1 MKFLWS
7 RAVTA
12 AAVVAF
18 ATSAA
23 AVYAASP
30 PPGSPSRPSSLKA
43 VAGDTRVT
51 LTWTAPTVG
60 KPISNYTV
68 TWSPATGG
76 GTFITT
82 ETNYVV
88 TPLNNGTLYT
98 FKVTATNL
106 IGVGPPSAPATATPH
121 ATPPDR
127 PNNLGATQTAPGQIR
142 IDWTPPTKNGSMP
155 DGSSAH
161 ITRYNITVN
170 PGGTRAVVPAT
181 TLTYTAS
188 GLADNVTYAF
198 QVSATNTR
206 PVTGAAATVYA
217 PLPTGANIGLQPT
230 AGLANTAITVTGQ
243 LFLKNESITLYWDV
257 PTHVA
262 ASVVTDDTGSF
273 TKVVKPF
280 AGDKPKVHTLY
291 ASVQPKPH
299 ATFTL
304 RATPTPTPGVT
315 PSPAETPTPTPA
327 GTPQASGARP
337 GGGGISGLDIITRP
351 PFVFLPI
358 LAILGILGVLA
369 YWLFSRRRQ
378 VPPTSAATVVH
389 RATRPDY
396 MAPFPTAATTPSA
409 PPPPVQPSAWDAPV
423 QSAPPYSPAAVQ
435 PPPAQPY
442 APPAV
447 EPPPAQPFVPTP
459 YVPPPVPPQAPPPPP
474 ATPAAPPRAPEW
486 QAPQNPPAA
495 PDEPPDLPQPS
506 D

>member
-1 MKFLWS
+1 
-7 RAVTA
+7 
-12 AAVVAF
+12 
-18 ATSAA
+18 
-23 AVYAASP
+23 
-30 PPGSPSRPSSLKA
+30 
-43 VAGDTRVT
+43 VT

-76 GTFITT
+76 GSFITT
-82 ETNYVV
+82 ETNYVA
-88 TPLNNGTLYT
+88 TPLTNGTLYT

-121 ATPPDR
+121 ATPPGR

-142 IDWTPPTKNGSMP
+142 LDWTPPTGNGSMP
-155 DGSSAH
+155 DGSTAQ
-161 ITRYNITVN
+161 ITRYNISVN
-170 PGGTRAVVPAT
+170 PGGTHAVVPAT

-188 GLADNVTYAF
+188 GLADNVTYTF

-206 PVTGAAATVYA
+206 PLTGAAATVYA

-230 AGLANTAITVTGQ
+230 AGGASTGITVKGE

-257 PTHVA
+257 TSHVA
-262 ASVVTDDTGSF
+262 ASVVTDDTGAF

-280 AGDKPKVHTLY
+280 AGDKPKVHKLC
-291 ASVQPKPH
+291 ASVQPHPC

-304 RATPTPTPGVT
+304 HGAPTPTPGVT
-315 PSPAETPTPTPA
+315 PSPVETPTPAPA
-327 GTPQASGARP
+327 SSPQASGVRT

-369 YWLFSRRRQ
+369 YWLLSRRRQ
-378 VPPTSAATVVH
+378 VPPSSAATIVH

-396 MAPFPTAATTPSA
+396 MAPFPTSATTPVA
-409 PPPPVQPSAWDAPV
+409 PPPPGQPSAWDAPI
-423 QSAPPYSPAAVQ
+423 QSAPPAQPYAPPAVQ

-442 APPAV
+442 APPSVQPA
-447 EPPPAQPFVPTP
+447 PAQPYTPPAVQPPPSTYVPTP
-459 YVPPPVPPQAPPPPP
+459 YVPPPVPPQAPPPP
-474 ATPAAPPRAPEW
+474 AAPAAPPRAAEW
-486 QAPQNPPAA
+486 PAPQNPPAA

>member
-1 MKFLWS
+1 M
-7 RAVTA
+7 
-12 AAVVAF
+12 
-18 ATSAA
+18 
-23 AVYAASP
+23 
-30 PPGSPSRPSSLKA
+30 
-43 VAGDTRVT
+43 T
-51 LTWTAPTVG
+51 LSWAAPTLHTPPVDQ
-60 KPISNYTV
+60 YTV
-68 TWSPATGG
+68 TRNPGAVKYPTPDGS
-76 GTFITT
+76 TT
-82 ETNYVV
+82 KLVV
-88 TPLNNGTLYT
+88 SGLNNGTLYT
-98 FKVTATNL
+98 FTVTAHNVL
-106 IGVGPPSAPATATPH
+106 GDGPPSAPASATPH
-121 ATPPDR
+121 ATPPGR
-127 PNNLGATQTAPGQIR
+127 PNNLGATNLGSGQIR
-142 IDWTPPTKNGSMP
+142 IDWTPPTSKGSMP
-155 DGSSAH
+155 SGNASAIDH
-161 ITRYNITVN
+161 YNVSVN
-170 PGGTRAVVPAT
+170 PGGTKASVPGSGP
-181 TLTYTAS
+181 LTYTAS

-206 PVTGAAATVYA
+206 PLTGAAATVYA

-337 GGGGISGLDIITRP
+337 GGGISGLDIITRP

-369 YWLFSRRRQ
+369 YWLYSRRRQ

-409 PPPPVQPSAWDAPV
+409 TPPAVQPSAWDAPV
-423 QSAPPYSPAAVQ
+423 QSAPPYSSPAVQ

-447 EPPPAQPFVPTP
+447 QPPPAQPYVPTP

-474 ATPAAPPRAPEW
+474 APPAAAPRAPEW